1 MYLFIFFVVGITF
14 LGKKLLGKTNV
25 IWNENIPRTNNI
37 LKLIDNV
44 QLARYDFNFEMCG
57 HKGTVLLPVSRGYV

>member
-14 LGKKLLGKTNV
+14 LGKKLMNKTNI

-37 LKLIDNV
+37 LKLIDNI
-44 QLARYDFNFEMCG
+44 QLARYDFNFEMWG
-57 HKGTVLLPVSRGYV
+57 D